1 MAIEL
6 PDARLLSDEVLDA
19 LRLRALRA
27 RERGLTEADIADQH
41 FGLAREIGLETVGFL
56 MMAHTVPP
64 EKLAEQAKADK
75 PLAWPMDLLVC
86 LVSLVGSLIGAIFAV

>member
-27 RERGLTEADIADQH
+27 RERGLTEADIADRRRRLRS
-41 FGLAREIGLETVGFL
+41 FGIT
-56 MMAHTVPP
+56 
-64 EKLAEQAKADK
+64 
-75 PLAWPMDLLVC
+75 
-86 LVSLVGSLIGAIFAV
+86 